1 MTAAAAAS
9 TTVLPAQL
17 VLTKGT
23 QWFEWER
30 QAKRFANSLDCL
42 EYLPSRE
49 DVQVEYDPKKDPVK
63 QLTVPTMPAAGT
75 TATSADMILLQIQR
89 ADYKEG
95 KANAAK
101 LKTFLLDTLCQQ
113 YKYQVDT
120 EINNDQATP
129 MEIFRYIHTNWCPSN
144 RVLEQLLEDECVVE
158 PHSC

>member
-42 EYLPSRE
+42 EYLPNRE

-63 QLTVPTMPAAGT
+63 LLTVPAKPPAG
-75 TATSADMILLQIQR
+75 ATSADLTLFQIER

-120 EINNDQATP
+120 EIDNDQATP
-129 MEIFRYIHTNWCPSN
+129 IEIFRYIHTN
-144 RVLEQLLEDECVVE
+144 
-158 PHSC
+158 